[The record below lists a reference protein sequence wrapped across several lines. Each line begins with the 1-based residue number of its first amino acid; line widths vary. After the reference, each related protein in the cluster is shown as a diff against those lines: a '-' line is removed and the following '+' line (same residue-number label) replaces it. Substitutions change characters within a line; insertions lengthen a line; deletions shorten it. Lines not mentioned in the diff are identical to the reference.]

1 MSLGPSDQKIGFEA
15 DIADFEKS
23 DIEVENLTFDQEVL
37 ETCNWAHL
45 KALKKLS
52 KRSTLFAT
60 LTCF

>member
-37 ETCNWAHL
+37 ETWN
-45 KALKKLS
+45 
-52 KRSTLFAT
+52 
-60 LTCF
+60 